1 MTPLEIGL
9 TIWALVAMGAA
20 TAFFWRMRQWKRE
33 AAILSACNDHH
44 VECRQ
49 SIEENNNELRARLA
63 ALKSPASELSVP
75 RKPGR
80 KGLAI
85 FHDGKTWKCDYREPP
100 SGGYNP
106 CSWSEPE
113 SNCRPVHRWATH
125 KKLLMNRI
133 GE

>member
-9 TIWALVAMGAA
+9 TIWAFVMGAA
-20 TAFFWRMRQWKRE
+20 TTFLFWRMRAWKRE

-63 ALKSPASELSVP
+63 ALKSPASKLSVP

-80 KGLAI
+80 GVGYFSRWENK
-85 FHDGKTWKCDYREPP
+85 WKCDYREPP
-100 SGGYNP
+100 PGGYNP

-113 SNCRPVHRWATH
+113 SNCRPVRRWATH